1 LKQQQNRVFAFC
13 SSQTII
19 FPSRLMTGV
28 TILQLD
34 QFLKLLGISS
44 YCTYMLCTYDHFAD
58 GDHE

>member
-34 QFLKLLGISS
+34 FTIQIPQNYQVTSDLQFTVSIS
-44 YCTYMLCTYDHFAD
+44 F
-58 GDHE
+58 